1 MENIVSNPGFQH
13 LVINIFLNLNYKDLK
28 ACQLINQSANE
39 ILNNPMFWIRKFI
52 QRGMSKENQK
62 HWIKA
67 IQSVTNSSFKEKS
80 IILYLKWNLKK
91 GGIFD
96 LPCYTSSAVQND
108 FRTQITKR
116 CGHWKCNEN
125 TEIIKIL
132 APLTDNPNA
141 PTETG
146 WTPMHGA
153 AYYGHTEIVKIL
165 APLTN
170 NPNPPDK
177 DGKTPIHMA
186 AWKGHTEIVKIL
198 APLTDNPNAP
208 TDNGYT
214 PIYWAAENGHT
225 EIIKILAPL
234 TGNPNAPDKW
244 TETPMHWAAHK
255 GHTEIVK
262 TLIPL
267 TDNLNVQNIYGST
280 PIQHAIEKGHTE
292 IVKILE
298 SLTGNPNAENVTRC
312 KK

>member
-1 MENIVSNPGFQH
+1 MENIVNNLGFQH

-39 ILNNPMFWIRKFI
+39 ILNDPMFWIRKFI

-91 GGIFD
+91 KDIFD
-96 LPCYTSSAVQND
+96 LPSYTSSAVQND
-108 FRTQITKR
+108 FRTQIRKR

-146 WTPMHGA
+146 WTPIHEA
-153 AYYGHTEIVKIL
+153 ACYGQTEIVKIL

-170 NPNPPDK
+170 NPN
-177 DGKTPIHMA
+177 
-186 AWKGHTEIVKIL
+186 
-198 APLTDNPNAP
+198 
-208 TDNGYT
+208 
-214 PIYWAAENGHT
+214 
-225 EIIKILAPL
+225 
-234 TGNPNAPDKW
+234 APDN
-244 TETPMHWAAHK
+244 TGLTPLRVAYQK
-255 GHTEIVK
+255 GNKEI
-262 TLIPL
+262 
-267 TDNLNVQNIYGST
+267 QR
-280 PIQHAIEKGHTE
+280 
-292 IVKILE
+292 ILQKY
-298 SLTGNPNAENVTRC
+298 L
-312 KK
+312 

>member
-1 MENIVSNPGFQH
+1 MENIVNNPGFQH

-39 ILNNPMFWIRKFI
+39 ILNDPMFWIRKFI

-108 FRTQITKR
+108 FRTQIRKI
-116 CGHWKCNEN
+116 CWKSWECNEN

-146 WTPMHGA
+146 RTPLHQA
-153 AYYGHTEIVKIL
+153 ALYGHTEIVKIL

-186 AWKGHTEIVKIL
+186 AWEGHTEIVKFL
-198 APLTDNPNAP
+198 A
-208 TDNGYT
+208 
-214 PIYWAAENGHT
+214 
-225 EIIKILAPL
+225 
-234 TGNPNAPDKW
+234 
-244 TETPMHWAAHK
+244 
-255 GHTEIVK
+255 
-262 TLIPL
+262 PL

-298 SLTGNPNAENVTRC
+298 SLTGNPNA
-312 KK
+312 

>member
-1 MENIVSNPGFQH
+1 MENIVNNPGFQH

-39 ILNNPMFWIRKFI
+39 ILNDPMFWIRKFI

-67 IQSVTNSSFKEKS
+67 IQSVTNSSSKEKS

-108 FRTQITKR
+108 FRTQIRKR

-165 APLTN
+165 APLTD
-170 NPNPPDK
+170 NPNAPDK
-177 DGKTPIHMA
+177 TGWTPIHEA
-186 AWKGHTEIVKIL
+186 ACYGQTEIVKIL
-198 APLTDNPNAP
+198 APLTNNPNAP
-208 TDNGYT
+208 N
-214 PIYWAAENGHT
+214 IFEN
-225 EIIKILAPL
+225 
-234 TGNPNAPDKW
+234 
-244 TETPMHWAAHK
+244 TPMHQAA
-255 GHTEIVK
+255 
-262 TLIPL
+262 L
-267 TDNLNVQNIYGST
+267 Y
-280 PIQHAIEKGHTE
+280 GHTE
-292 IVKILE
+292 IVKIL
-298 SLTGNPNAENVTRC
+298 SLKTGL
-312 KK
+312 